1 MKSKEIRY
9 DIYTQAEYAKKI
21 GVSRARVNQMA
32 KNGELKTLTINGATL
47 IKV

>member
-1 MKSKEIRY
+1 MRKEIRY
-9 DIYTQAEYAKKI
+9 DVYTQAEYAKKI
-21 GVSRARVNQMA
+21 GVSRARVKQMA

>member
-1 MKSKEIRY
+1 MMSKEIRH

-21 GVSRARVNQMA
+21 GVSRARVNQMV

-47 IKV
+47 IKA